1 MPLSFL
7 AGGGRGGAVGFQVVQ
22 KLPILRNANV
32 NVAQTLTLQKHF
44 IAVCTTSRLSYII
57 ILVSSLDY

>member
-1 MPLSFL
+1 MMLSFF
-7 AGGGRGGAVGFQVVQ
+7 GGGGAFGFQVIQ

-32 NVAQTLTLQKHF
+32 YVAQPLTLQNQF
-44 IAVCTTSRLSYII
+44 IAVCTSSRLSYII